1 MSGELM
7 SNNEFAKM
15 SDAELSARLGR
26 YQRAARLWTIVG
38 LLGVA
43 SGLVCAFL
51 VTDPVLKSVLIAVLF
66 FGGVC
71 CALFLGGGAQKKLR
85 ALLNAQ
91 LGDFFAAE
99 LEGTFGVEGHSPEL
113 RIDERLIKNLR
124 VLDNEWEELEQEN
137 FREGAYRGV
146 NFSAANVRLNHVYER
161 GVPQDGLETCRD
173 MIFKGV
179 VIRAKT
185 RAGALL
191 TPQLTE
197 RISGLSGS
205 IERQILAL
213 GLENDVLSLALET
226 DYGFA
231 AVASSVDLRD
241 LDALRRSYKSSL
253 EQMCRFLDLLFESTE
268 LFDAK

>member
-1 MSGELM
+1 MKSK
-7 SNNEFAKM
+7 EFSKM
-15 SDAELSARLGR
+15 SDAELSQKLGR
-26 YQRAARLWTIVG
+26 YQRAARLWTIIG
-38 LLGVA
+38 LIGVVSA
-43 SGLVCAFL
+43 FVCAFA
-51 VTDPVLKSVLIAVLF
+51 VSDPALKSVLIAALF

-71 CALFLGGGAQKKLR
+71 CALFLGGGAQKKLK
-85 ALLNAQ
+85 ALMNAQ

-99 LEGTFGVEGHSPEL
+99 LEGAFGVEWHSPEL

-146 NFSAANVRLNHVYER
+146 GFSAANVRLNHVYER

-173 MIFKGV
+173 MIFKGL

-185 RAGALL
+185 RTGAEL
-191 TPQLTE
+191 TPQLSE
-197 RISGLSGS
+197 RISALSGS
-205 IERQILAL
+205 IEGQVLAI

-231 AVASSVDLRD
+231 SVASSVDLRD
-241 LDALRRSYKSSL
+241 LDALRGSYRRSL
-253 EQMCRFLDLLFESTE
+253 EQMRSFLDLLFESTG